1 MSLLSTIIS
10 VRIDKELKKEMDK
23 LSYINWSEVIRQA
36 IEKKIEEE
44 KSKIRERDIARI
56 KRASEITRKLRRR
69 IEGWSSVEEIRR
81 WRESRG

>member
-1 MSLLSTIIS
+1 MTTIIS

-23 LSYINWSEVIRQA
+23 LSYINWSEVIRRA

-44 KSKIRERDIARI
+44 KSRVREKDMARLR
-56 KRASEITRKLRRR
+56 RASEITRRLRKR

>member
-1 MSLLSTIIS
+1 MSTIIS
-10 VRIDKELKKEMDK
+10 VRINKELKKEMDK